1 MCSSLNSLWIKRV
14 KISFAN
20 FFTALAPA
28 VRADVFRYTHLSCVI
43 FVTGLIEFQLTDD
56 VPVHAF
62 YHHFYLLLEVEK
74 LVKCSF
80 IVCTFNRCC
89 KPSK

>member
-1 MCSSLNSLWIKRV
+1 MCSSLNSLWIKRM
-14 KISFAN
+14 KLSFAN
-20 FFTALAPA
+20 FITTLAPA
-28 VRADVFRYTHLSCVI
+28 VGVDVFRCTHLSYVI
-43 FVTGLIEFQLTDD
+43 FVTGLIEFGLTDD
-56 VPVHAF
+56 VSVHAF

-80 IVCTFNRCC
+80 IVCTFNRCY